1 MLDAVLDAVLSE
13 AEAAVEEYPARA
25 TTTWR
30 WPTMVDRRV
39 PGRPETFVSSAE
51 VKAAQM
57 KVRRLLARGE
67 APSAVLLAIASAGG
81 DFRPDSPA
89 RTA

>member
-1 MLDAVLDAVLSE
+1 MLDAVLDAVLPE
-13 AEAAVEEYPARA
+13 AEAAVEEHPDA
-25 TTTWR
+25 
-30 WPTMVDRRV
+30 
-39 PGRPETFVSSAE
+39 G
-51 VKAAQM
+51 VKAARM

-67 APSAVLLAIASAGG
+67 APSAVLLAIANAGG